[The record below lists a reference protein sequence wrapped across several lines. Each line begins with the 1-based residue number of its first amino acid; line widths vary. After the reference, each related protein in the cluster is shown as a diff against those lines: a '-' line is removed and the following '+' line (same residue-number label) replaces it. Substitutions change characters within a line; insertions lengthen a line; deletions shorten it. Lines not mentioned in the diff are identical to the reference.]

1 MGRTLTQHRIPISN
15 PMVITV
21 AIGDYDEEISNEDF
35 VYEPLNDLTPGIQND
50 IVNLNKLLHVRLDY
64 TVCPVMGSVDAIQVR
79 WTKAEFMALIDA
91 KAKEFANNLY
101 DADANKNGFDA
112 LFVSISSH
120 GIDQQIITSD
130 YGMVSKKDIYRRF
143 TDSYPAS
150 RQLPRVFLF
159 DCCEGSKAKAK
170 GIKKAKKTQTT
181 ASVLAKGQTEE
192 PKEEEEEKKNDDDE
206 TVVVNEWR
214 KEDENTDF
222 NLAIL
227 NSSNLD
233 YTSWMNNVDGS
244 YLIFNFC
251 KKANECLDA
260 AKDVVLSDIFYEIQD
275 ELAHD
280 KQLPVYSWNND
291 TRNIKFVKE
300 SKKQV
305 LMNDVAI
312 AAIAGTEIILEALW
326 ED

>member
-1 MGRTLTQHRIPISN
+1 MG
-15 PMVITV
+15 
-21 AIGDYDEEISNEDF
+21 
-35 VYEPLNDLTPGIQND
+35 
-50 IVNLNKLLHVRLDY
+50 
-64 TVCPVMGSVDAIQVR
+64 
-79 WTKAEFMALIDA
+79 
-91 KAKEFANNLY
+91 
-101 DADANKNGFDA
+101 
-112 LFVSISSH
+112 
-120 GIDQQIITSD
+120 
-130 YGMVSKKDIYRRF
+130 
-143 TDSYPAS
+143 
-150 RQLPRVFLF
+150 
-159 DCCEGSKAKAK
+159 
-170 GIKKAKKTQTT
+170 T
-181 ASVLAKGQTEE
+181 A
-192 PKEEEEEKKNDDDE
+192 
-206 TVVVNEWR
+206 VVNEWR

-260 AKDVVLSDIFYEIQD
+260 AKDVVLSDIFYEIQN

-305 LMNDVAI
+305 LVNDADS
-312 AAIAGTEIILEALW
+312 AGTEVVT
-326 ED
+326 EDDDIVTEGIVTTTVPQGMTNSHQFIRPNDVTSVVNCKHL